1 MNRLIC
7 NILYI
12 HTVYLSYF
20 NTIFNNLVYIVVTSL
35 TNESNNLKKSY
46 VFCIVLFNLFCL
58 KLTSDVYLNEILYSK
73 DFKLDQKIP
82 VGILGATGSVG
93 QKFVELLQDHPWFE
107 IISLAASSKSAGKK
121 YGTLVPLKI
130 HGPEF
135 ERIANMDVVETNPDL
150 PCRLVFSALDA
161 KVAGEIEEKFAR
173 AGYIVVSNARN
184 HRYDPDVPLLIPD
197 INPEH
202 LQIVHKQTWSGGMI
216 VTNPNCS
223 TTGLAMALK
232 PLYDSFGI
240 DAVHVVTMQAISG
253 AGYPGLSA
261 MDISENVIPLIGGEE
276 EKMETEPLKIL
287 GKFEGNKIAPAEFII
302 SASCNRVPVIDGH
315 MESVSVKLSKPVN
328 EAEIIGAWEEYRSL
342 PQELALPF
350 APKKPI
356 HYFDAPD
363 LPQPRLQRNLENG
376 MAVSIGRLRKCT
388 ILDYKFVLLVHNTVR
403 GAAGGA
409 ILNAELMI
417 AQKIL
422 K

>member
-1 MNRLIC
+1 VD
-7 NILYI
+7 
-12 HTVYLSYF
+12 H
-20 NTIFNNLVYIVVTSL
+20 
-35 TNESNNLKKSY
+35 
-46 VFCIVLFNLFCL
+46 
-58 KLTSDVYLNEILYSK
+58 
-73 DFKLDQKIP
+73 KIP

-93 QKFVELLQDHPWFE
+93 QKFVELLQNHPWFE
-107 IISLAASSKSAGKK
+107 IQFLAASSKSAGNK

-130 HGPEF
+130 PGADYNK
-135 ERIANMDVVETNPDL
+135 IAEMKVVETNPDI

-184 HRYDPDVPLLIPD
+184 HRFDTDVPLLIPD
-197 INPEH
+197 VNHSH
-202 LQIVHKQTWSGGMI
+202 LELVHKQNWAGGMI

-240 DAVHVVTMQAISG
+240 EAVHVVTMQAISG

-261 MDISENVIPLIGGEE
+261 MDISENVIPLISGEE
-276 EKMETEPLKIL
+276 EKMEAEPLKIL
-287 GKFEGNKIAPAEFII
+287 GEFSGDKIILADFKI

-315 MESVSVKLSKPVN
+315 MESVSVKLNKSVAEP
-328 EAEIIGAWEEYRSL
+328 EIIKSWAEYRSL
-342 PQELALPF
+342 PQELGLPF
-350 APKKPI
+350 APIKPI

-376 MAVSIGRLRKCT
+376 MAVSIGRLRKCS
-388 ILDYKFVLLVHNTVR
+388 ILDYKFMVLVHNTVR

-409 ILNAELMI
+409 ILNAELMV
-417 AQKIL
+417 AKKIL